1 MTNNKIKV
9 GRENTA
15 DIELYYQDLGSG
27 KAVIP
32 IHAWPLS
39 GRSWEKQMSALLKAG
54 YRVITYDRRGFGAS
68 SQPSSGY
75 EYDTLTADLHMLIT
89 TLDLYDAALVGIS
102 MGGGKVAK
110 YVDTY
115 GSQRVSKA
123 VFISAVPP
131 FLLKTPDNPR
141 GIDGAVFD
149 RIQQAIAADRPAF
162 LSTYLV
168 NFHNADVLRGKLISS
183 EVIQD
188 NWNIAAGASP
198 TGTWQCVSAW
208 LTDFRK
214 DLASFDIPT
223 LVIHGD
229 SDRTLPLSASGQA
242 THALVKDS
250 RLVVVND
257 GPHGLTWTHA
267 EQVNHE
273 LLSFLAS

>member
-15 DIELYYQDLGSG
+15 DIELYYQD
-27 KAVIP
+27 
-32 IHAWPLS
+32 
-39 GRSWEKQMSALLKAG
+39 
-54 YRVITYDRRGFGAS
+54 
-68 SQPSSGY
+68 
-75 EYDTLTADLHMLIT
+75 
-89 TLDLYDAALVGIS
+89 
-102 MGGGKVAK
+102 
-110 YVDTY
+110 
-115 GSQRVSKA
+115 
-123 VFISAVPP
+123 
-131 FLLKTPDNPR
+131 
-141 GIDGAVFD
+141 
-149 RIQQAIAADRPAF
+149 
-162 LSTYLV
+162 
-168 NFHNADVLRGKLISS
+168 
-183 EVIQD
+183 

-198 TGTWQCVSAW
+198 TGIWQCVSAW

-250 RLVVVND
+250 RLVVVKD

-273 LLSFLAS
+273 LLSFLDS